1 MFKRLHLLREKYPH
15 QFWLLF
21 FGSLIS
27 TIGAS
32 MIWPFLMIYVS
43 GRLTLPL
50 VSVASLMTINA
61 GMGLIAAFIAGPITD
76 RLGRKWVMA
85 FSLAANGLVYL
96 LLSQAH
102 SYLAFAFLM
111 GLSGSVNPL
120 FRIGSDAMLA
130 DLIPPAKRI
139 EAYSLMRMSN
149 NIGIALGPALGG
161 LIAATSYTIAFF
173 IAAGGMGI
181 YSLLITTLA
190 HETLLKS
197 PGASAAPVERFGG
210 YGRILK
216 DHAFISFVAAFTL
229 TSISAAIMWV
239 LLGVY
244 VKTNYAVSESQYGM
258 IPMTN
263 ALMVVFF
270 QILVTRITK
279 RYRALPVLSLG
290 ALFYAFGVGS
300 VALGRGFWAFW
311 VCMIIMTIGELI
323 MTPTATT
330 LVANLAPAE
339 MRGRYMSLYG
349 LTWGV
354 AAGIGPVLG
363 GFLNDQVGP
372 AAIWYGGLVAGL
384 LSSAG
389 FFWLS
394 RRVQRPAPAQ
404 VL

>member
-1 MFKRLHLLREKYPH
+1 
-15 QFWLLF
+15 
-21 FGSLIS
+21 
-27 TIGAS
+27 
-32 MIWPFLMIYVS
+32 
-43 GRLTLPL
+43 
-50 VSVASLMTINA
+50 
-61 GMGLIAAFIAGPITD
+61 
-76 RLGRKWVMA
+76 
-85 FSLAANGLVYL
+85 
-96 LLSQAH
+96 
-102 SYLAFAFLM
+102 
-111 GLSGSVNPL
+111 
-120 FRIGSDAMLA
+120 
-130 DLIPPAKRI
+130 
-139 EAYSLMRMSN
+139 MRMSN
-149 NIGIALGPALGG
+149 NIGVALGPALGG
-161 LIAATSYTIAFF
+161 LIAATSYTIAFY
-173 IAAGGMGI
+173 IAAAGMVI
-181 YSLLITTLA
+181 YSLLITILA
-190 HETLLKS
+190 HETLLKH
-197 PGASAAPVERFGG
+197 PAASAAPSERFGG

-216 DHAFISFVAAFTL
+216 DHAFVSFVAAFTL

-244 VKTNYAVSESQYGM
+244 VKQNYGVSESQYGL

-270 QILVTRITK
+270 QILITQVTK

-311 VCMIIMTIGELI
+311 VSMIIMTIGELI

-349 LTWGV
+349 LTWGL

-372 AAIWYGGLVAGL
+372 SAIWYGGLVAGL

-389 FFWLS
+389 FFMLS
-394 RRVQRPAPAQ
+394 RRFQRPAIMKDNFYPT
-404 VL
+404 